1 LPVPAQWPNCPR
13 VWANDKLIEGDD
25 IVSELNQSRELKNYF
40 SSNETY

>member
-1 LPVPAQWPNCPR
+1 LPVPAQWQNCPR
-13 VWANDKLIEGDD
+13 VWVNDELIEGDD